1 MTLNTLLNLLLLNIY
16 NLKNIRQERRLMSV
30 NFSLK
35 GYKKYIVV
43 VYSSIGT
50 KARRAK
56 VGKSNIRF

>member
-1 MTLNTLLNLLLLNIY
+1 MTLNTLLNLLLLKIY

-30 NFSLK
+30 NFRLK

-50 KARRAK
+50 KARRGQSWK
-56 VGKSNIRF
+56 VKY